1 MREKLCLNCS
11 IAALQRITPACA
23 GKTLYTRH
31 SYHNLWDHPR
41 VCGKNRACARC
52 YAEGLGS
59 PPRVREKQESMQSS
73 RVPLRITPARAGKTT
88 GCTGCVGC
96 GGDHPRACGKNYWL
110 YWLRWLRRGSPPR
123 VREKLKLLITP
134 ITWSRDHP
142 RVCGKNPNTSNTAN
156 LYEGSPPRVRE
167 KPLPRVSGVC
177 ACRITPACAGKTIY
191 KKHLELLG
199 KDHPR
204 VCGKNFTCSCERSKS

>member
-1 MREKLCLNCS
+1 MLWDHPRACGKYEKTRYMVQNAPGSPPRVREKLCLNCS

-73 RVPLRITPARAGKTT
+73 RVPLRITPACAGKTT

-96 GGDHPRACGKNYWL
+96 GGDHPR
-110 YWLRWLRRGSPPR
+110 
-123 VREKLKLLITP
+123 
-134 ITWSRDHP
+134 
-142 RVCGKNPNTSNTAN
+142 VCGKN
-156 LYEGSPPRVRE
+156 
-167 KPLPRVSGVC
+167 
-177 ACRITPACAGKTIY
+177 
-191 KKHLELLG
+191 
-199 KDHPR
+199 
-204 VCGKNFTCSCERSKS
+204 